1 MIVASPSGG
10 GGGVVVLLLVLCL
23 DLVRLFRF
31 SLSNSTSA
39 YTRCD
44 RVTDAVIEPPGP
56 SMKRVRGMKKFLG
69 RTKWN
74 LRNFLGLHLLALTP
88 SGDAESECVT
98 AVVECSCGAATA
110 AGVTAARVMDRE
122 PATVSAAS
130 PFIGRTLSSPAWA
143 TVAFVRE

>member
-1 MIVASPSGG
+1 MCSSASRGFTMKRSSRRICLVRARLVVRVIVASPSGG

-56 SMKRVRGMKKFLG
+56 SMKRVRGM
-69 RTKWN
+69 R
-74 LRNFLGLHLLALTP
+74 
-88 SGDAESECVT
+88 SEERRVGEGWRCR
-98 AVVECSCGAATA
+98 G
-110 AGVTAARVMDRE
+110 GVR
-122 PATVSAAS
+122 
-130 PFIGRTLSSPAWA
+130 
-143 TVAFVRE
+143 